1 MPKTLT
7 DDQVGLVKRFIAAED
22 AHQARLAEQRRAA
35 EAAHEAEYHKQQT
48 RELVNDALPPGNYV
62 VAGRLVQVVAGTG
75 TRVLPVDDLIP

>member
-7 DDQVGLVKRFIAAED
+7 DDQVELVKRFIAAED

-35 EAAHEAEYHKQQT
+35 EASHEADHHRKMT
-48 RELVNDALPPGNYV
+48 RERVNDVLSPGNYV

-75 TRVLPVDDLIP
+75 TRVLPLDDLIP